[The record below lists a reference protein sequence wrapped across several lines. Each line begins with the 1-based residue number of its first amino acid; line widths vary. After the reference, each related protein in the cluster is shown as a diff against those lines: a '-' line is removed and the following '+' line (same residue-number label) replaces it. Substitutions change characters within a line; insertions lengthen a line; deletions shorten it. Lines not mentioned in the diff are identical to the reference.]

1 MANER
6 GEQPQ
11 SQFTARADNA
21 ALKLRQRLQQ
31 EGRQVADNA
40 PVAVGPDGKPPA
52 PPPPEG
58 SYMSQ
63 IVQQQRAEDAHV
75 LGDQPVAGTT
85 EQMIDGSQA
94 PPLAQGAQPT
104 PEPGQEQL
112 SDNAQRRIREL
123 IAELKAKEQENQQ
136 LLDLGRKQGETLAQM
151 QQRME
156 MLSRQHEQ
164 LVQSNLEHLDPETRL
179 QVMQDARIQEALSG
193 MEQRIVSKLAPRL
206 ESIEKNNVQAEMM
219 RLGEDYPA
227 FDIQIHG
234 PLIDMFRG
242 KNPHCSIEQAF
253 RAIAEPHELMSRSVA
268 SAAAV
273 PPVVPPGN
281 MGQRPRY
288 QPEPQAQQS
297 DPEAELVEEAQRL
310 KALRASSDP
319 SEQKAGMNLVHEHLK
334 RRLGLL

>member
-1 MANER
+1 MTDR
-6 GEQPQ
+6 GEPQ

-21 ALKLRQRLQQ
+21 ALKLRQSLQQ
-31 EGRQVADNA
+31 QGRQVADNA
-40 PVAVGPDGKPPA
+40 PVLVDATGKPPA

-63 IVQQQRAEDAHV
+63 IVQQQRAEDAQQ

-94 PPLAQGAQPT
+94 PPLADGEEQT
-104 PEPGQEQL
+104 PEPAQEQL
-112 SDNAQRRIREL
+112 SDNANRRIREL
-123 IAELKAKEQENQQ
+123 IAELKAKEAENSQ

-151 QQRME
+151 QRRME
-156 MLSRQHEQ
+156 ALQAQHEQ
-164 LVQSNLEHLDPETRL
+164 LVQSNLDHLDPETRME
-179 QVMQDARIQEALSG
+179 VMQDARLKEALAG
-193 MEQRIVSKLAPRL
+193 MEQRIMGQLMPKLQKV
-206 ESIEKNNVQAEMM
+206 EQNNVQAEMM

-253 RAIAEPHELMSRSVA
+253 RAIAEPNELISRAAA

-281 MGQRPRY
+281 MGARPRY
-288 QPEPQAQQS
+288 QPEPTQQS
-297 DPEAELVEEAQRL
+297 NPEEELVEEAQRIR
-310 KALRASSDP
+310 KLRESTNP
-319 SEQKAGMNLVHEHLK
+319 GEQKMGMDLVHEHLK
-334 RRLGLL
+334 RRLGL

>member
-21 ALKLRQRLQQ
+21 ALKLRQSLQQ
-31 EGRQVADNA
+31 QGRQVADEA
-40 PVAVGPDGKPPA
+40 PVLVDATGKPPA

-63 IVQQQRAEDAHV
+63 IVAQQRAEDAQV

-85 EQMIDGSQA
+85 EQMVDGSQA
-94 PPLAQGAQPT
+94 PPLASGVEPA
-104 PEPGQEQL
+104 PEPAQEQL
-112 SDNAQRRIREL
+112 SDNANRRIREL
-123 IAELKAKEQENQQ
+123 IAELKSKEAENDK

-151 QQRME
+151 QLRME
-156 MLSRQHEQ
+156 SLQGQHEQ
-164 LVQSNLEHLDPETRL
+164 LVQANLEHLDPETRM
-179 QVMQDARIQEALSG
+179 QVMQDARLKEALAG
-193 MEQRIVSKLAPRL
+193 MEHRIMGQLMPKLQKV
-206 ESIEKNNVQAEMM
+206 EDTNVHSEMM
-219 RLGEDYPA
+219 NLSEDYPA

-242 KNPHCSIEQAF
+242 KNPACSIEQAF
-253 RAIAEPHELMSRSVA
+253 RAIAEPNELISRAAA

-281 MGQRPRY
+281 MGARPRY

-297 DPEAELVEEAQRL
+297 NPEAELVDEAQRL

-319 SEQKAGMNLVHEHLK
+319 ADQKAGMNLVHEHLK
-334 RRLGLL
+334 RRLGLA

>member
-1 MANER
+1 MTDR
-6 GEQPQ
+6 GEPQ

-21 ALKLRQRLQQ
+21 ALKLRQSLQQ
-31 EGRQVADNA
+31 QGRQVADNA
-40 PVAVGPDGKPPA
+40 PVVVDATGKPPA

-63 IVQQQRAEDAHV
+63 IVQQQRAEDAQQ

-94 PPLAQGAQPT
+94 PHLTDGEEPT
-104 PEPGQEQL
+104 PEPAQEQL
-112 SDNAQRRIREL
+112 SDNANRRIREL
-123 IAELKAKEQENQQ
+123 IAELKAKEAENAQ

-151 QQRME
+151 QRRME
-156 MLSRQHEQ
+156 SLQAQHEQ
-164 LVQSNLEHLDPETRL
+164 LVQSNLDHLDPETRME
-179 QVMQDARIQEALSG
+179 VMQDARLKEALAG
-193 MEQRIVSKLAPRL
+193 MEQRIMGQLMPKLQKV
-206 ESIEKNNVQAEMM
+206 EQNNVQAEMM

-253 RAIAEPHELMSRSVA
+253 RAIAEPNELISRAAA

-281 MGQRPRY
+281 MGARPRY
-288 QPEPQAQQS
+288 QPEPTSQS
-297 DPEAELVEEAQRL
+297 NPEEELVEEARRIR
-310 KALRASSDP
+310 KLRESTDP
-319 SEQKAGMNLVHEHLK
+319 GEQKQGMNLVHEHLK
-334 RRLGLL
+334 RRLGL

>member
-1 MANER
+1 MTDR
-6 GEQPQ
+6 GEPQ

-21 ALKLRQRLQQ
+21 ALKLRQSLQQ
-31 EGRQVADNA
+31 QGRQVADNA
-40 PVAVGPDGKPPA
+40 PVVVDATGKPPA

-63 IVQQQRAEDAHV
+63 IVQQQRAEDAQQ

-94 PPLAQGAQPT
+94 PPLADGEELT
-104 PEPGQEQL
+104 PEPAQEQL
-112 SDNAQRRIREL
+112 SDNANRRIREL
-123 IAELKAKEQENQQ
+123 IAELKAKEAENAQ

-151 QQRME
+151 QRRME
-156 MLSRQHEQ
+156 SLQAQHEQ
-164 LVQSNLEHLDPETRL
+164 LVQSNLDHLDPETRME
-179 QVMQDARIQEALSG
+179 VMQDARLKEALAG
-193 MEQRIVSKLAPRL
+193 MEQRIMGQLMPKLQKV
-206 ESIEKNNVQAEMM
+206 EQNNVQAEMM

-253 RAIAEPHELMSRSVA
+253 RAIAEPNELISRAAA

-281 MGQRPRY
+281 MGARPRY
-288 QPEPQAQQS
+288 QPEPTSQS
-297 DPEAELVEEAQRL
+297 NPEEELVEEARRIR
-310 KALRASSDP
+310 KLRESTDP
-319 SEQKAGMNLVHEHLK
+319 GEQKQGMNLVHEHLK
-334 RRLGLL
+334 RRLGL

>member
-1 MANER
+1 MTDR
-6 GEQPQ
+6 GEPQ

-21 ALKLRQRLQQ
+21 ALKLRQSLQQ
-31 EGRQVADNA
+31 QGRQVADNA
-40 PVAVGPDGKPPA
+40 PVVVDATGKPPA

-63 IVQQQRAEDAHV
+63 IVQQQRAEDAQQ

-94 PPLAQGAQPT
+94 PPLADGEAPT
-104 PEPGQEQL
+104 PEPAPDQL
-112 SDNAQRRIREL
+112 SDNANRRIREL
-123 IAELKAKEQENQQ
+123 IAELKAKEAENAQ

-151 QQRME
+151 QRRME
-156 MLSRQHEQ
+156 SLQAQHEQ
-164 LVQSNLEHLDPETRL
+164 LVQSNLDHLDPETRME
-179 QVMQDARIQEALSG
+179 VMQDARLKEALAG
-193 MEQRIVSKLAPRL
+193 MEQRIMGQLMPKLQKV
-206 ESIEKNNVQAEMM
+206 EQNNVQAEMM

-253 RAIAEPHELMSRSVA
+253 RAIAEPNELISRAAA

-281 MGQRPRY
+281 MGARPRY
-288 QPEPQAQQS
+288 QPEPTSQS
-297 DPEAELVEEAQRL
+297 NPEEELVEEARRIR
-310 KALRASSDP
+310 KLRESTDP
-319 SEQKAGMNLVHEHLK
+319 GEQKQGMNLVHEHLK
-334 RRLGLL
+334 RRLGL